1 MVIEEDIRR
10 RKEEGRALVK
20 RCPQVRES
28 LSERMQEVEENWDS
42 LLEKASQCKHRL
54 QQVMAVQRYLTDW
67 RELM

>member
-1 MVIEEDIRR
+1 MVIEEDMRR
-10 RKEEGRALVK
+10 RKEEGRALVR

-28 LSERMQEVEENWDS
+28 LSERMQEVEEKWDN
-42 LLEKASQCKHRL
+42 LQEKAYQGKHRL